1 MLLLLNMVIKITK
14 NKQITMDH
22 NIKKL
27 ITKPNLEGQ
36 VGENA
41 IWEGPLDTSGFPMS
55 SGSSSGITGMKLKMA
70 KCSYTPGP
78 ITKKAQGA

>member
-1 MLLLLNMVIKITK
+1 
-14 NKQITMDH
+14 MDH

-27 ITKPNLEGQ
+27 ITKPQLEGQ

-41 IWEGPLDTSGFPMS
+41 IWEGPLDTSGFPMAP
-55 SGSSSGITGMKLKMA
+55 GSSSGITGMKLKMA
-70 KCSYTPGP
+70 ECSYTPGP

>member
-1 MLLLLNMVIKITK
+1 
-14 NKQITMDH
+14 MDH
-22 NIKKL
+22 NIEKL
-27 ITKPNLEGQ
+27 ISKPNLEGQ

-41 IWEGPLDTSGFPMS
+41 VWSGPLDTSGFPMA

-78 ITKKAQGA
+78 ITKKAQGV